1 MLFQWT
7 VQQAQKQENAK
18 RFRPGYLCLISLC
31 SRTRCCIDQ
40 QAGDVIVAINK
51 AKLQPRT
58 TSDGDSLLLPPF
70 HRFGFLILPS
80 FPPLIHYPAAL
91 IVTFFSPSFH
101 FQSSDVSSRFSWM
114 ANSKEEIEGT
124 WLTFFSFLA
133 MNFSKS
139 MPLPR
144 SCQIVVWMIEE
155 KNSSKHM
162 VFVCSLNWINWRPM
176 GNHRGG

>member
-1 MLFQWT
+1 MRLLQCPRWQVVQSAGDVSDSAFNHCAPPPRHLLLLILCLMLFQWT

-31 SRTRCCIDQ
+31 SRTPCCIDQ

-51 AKLQPRT
+51 GKPQPRT

-91 IVTFFSPSFH
+91 NVTFFFPSFH
-101 FQSSDVSSRFSWM
+101 FQSSDVSSRFSST
-114 ANSKEEIEGT
+114 ANLKGEIEGT
-124 WLTFFSFLA
+124 WLTFFLF
-133 MNFSKS
+133 
-139 MPLPR
+139 
-144 SCQIVVWMIEE
+144 
-155 KNSSKHM
+155 
-162 VFVCSLNWINWRPM
+162 
-176 GNHRGG
+176 

>member
-1 MLFQWT
+1 MRLLQCPRWQVVQSAGDVSDSAFNHSAPPRHLLLLILCLMLFQWT

-51 AKLQPRT
+51 AEPQPRT

-101 FQSSDVSSRFSWM
+101 FQNSDVSSRFSWT
-114 ANSKEEIEGT
+114 AKLKGEIEGT
-124 WLTFFSFLA
+124 WLTFFLF
-133 MNFSKS
+133 
-139 MPLPR
+139 
-144 SCQIVVWMIEE
+144 
-155 KNSSKHM
+155 
-162 VFVCSLNWINWRPM
+162 
-176 GNHRGG
+176 